1 MDLASQLQQHAR
13 TRPRHPAVIST
24 TEVLDYS
31 SLAARSNALAGKLR
45 QKVLPGNRVGIYCT
59 DPIALAI
66 AFHGCMLAGMSAIIL
81 DPAWPSA
88 RLLQMLELFDSPTVL
103 CDRDGEAVLRA
114 LGQNPVRVPSDDV
127 HDVADVPAITPSA
140 SAQREL
146 LVVFTSGSS
155 GCPKAVMR
163 SRDSWE
169 QSIGR
174 CATTLRATKDART
187 LVPGSLNHGLGLYAL
202 VESIATGGTIVA
214 PGRWKAQDVTA
225 LLETEN
231 CNRVVA
237 VPALIRLML
246 DQLDQLEANLLAL
259 RHVVTGGEPLPS
271 QLAQRILRVSP
282 QITCTEYYGSSEHS
296 LIAYREHQR
305 SAKEPTAEF
314 IGTFFDGVRAHLHA
328 PHGNGVGRLMIASD
342 FNANGYDPRGPGE
355 LERCQ
360 DATGVGDLAR
370 LLPQNQVQILG
381 RHGQMLNIN
390 GNNIYPAEIS
400 AALAQC
406 GLTQPVIQTHR
417 DAADKT
423 RITAYCLLPDPR
435 TLPDALELHR
445 KLNNLLPTYKT
456 PHDVVFLSDWPLTN
470 SGKRDVFNL
479 PLPTT
484 AGLRKLRLR

>member
-1 MDLASQLQQHAR
+1 MDLASQLQQNAR

-24 TEVLDYS
+24 THVLDYL
-31 SLAARSNALAGKLR
+31 SLAASSNALAGKLR

-66 AFHGCMLAGMSAIIL
+66 SFHGCMLAGISAIIL

-88 RLLQMLELFDSPTVL
+88 RLLQMLELFDSPTLL

-114 LGQNPVRVPSDDV
+114 LGQNPVRVPSDVD
-127 HDVADVPAITPSA
+127 DVAAVPALTA
-140 SAQREL
+140 SYDAQCEL

-155 GCPKAVMR
+155 GSPKAVMR

-169 QSIGR
+169 QSIAR
-174 CATTLRATKDART
+174 CATTLGATKDART
-187 LVPGSLNHGLGLYAL
+187 MVPGPLTHGLGLYAL

-214 PGRWKAQDVTA
+214 PGRWKAQDVTT

-237 VPALIRLML
+237 VPSLVRLML
-246 DQLDQLEANLLAL
+246 DQLESNLLATL
-259 RHVVTGGEPLPS
+259 RHVVTGGEPLAS

-296 LIAYREHQR
+296 LIAYRAHQR
-305 SAKEPTAEF
+305 SARYSMPEF

-328 PHGNGVGRLMIASD
+328 PQRNGVGRLMIASD
-342 FNANGYDPRGPGE
+342 FNATGYDPRGPGE
-355 LERCQ
+355 LERCKES
-360 DATGVGDLAR
+360 TGVGDLAR
-370 LLPQNQVQILG
+370 LLPENRVQILG
-381 RHGQMLNIN
+381 RHGEMLNIN

-400 AALAQC
+400 AALEQC
-406 GLTQPVIQTHR
+406 GLIQPVVQAHR
-417 DAADKT
+417 DAADRA
-423 RITAYCLLPDPR
+423 RITAYCLFPDPR
-435 TLPDALELHR
+435 MLPDALELHGEL
-445 KLNNLLPTYKT
+445 KNLLPTYKI
-456 PHDVVFLSDWPLTN
+456 PHDLVFLSDWPLTN